1 MPKISNRGE
10 LLPESAIRK
19 LVPYSE
25 KAKALGRKVYH
36 LNIGQPDIKTPP
48 HAIERIRN
56 FDFELIPYGHS
67 FGNDSYRKKLAQYY
81 GDRNLEVDPSE
92 ILITTGG
99 SEAISFAFMACF
111 NPGDEVIIPEPFY
124 ANYLSFAI
132 ATDVVIRPITASIE
146 NGFKLPPIDEFEKL
160 INPRTKGIFIC
171 NPNNPTGYVYTKEEL
186 EKLRKLIIKYDL
198 YLIADEVY
206 SEFVY
211 DGKTHH
217 SVLELEGISEL
228 VIMIDSVSKRFSA
241 CGIRIGSLVS
251 KNKLIIK
258 TILKM
263 AMARLCPPML
273 GQVVAEAAVDSPPEY
288 MEAVYLEYLHRRNYF
303 IGALNKIPG
312 VYSPMPMG
320 AFYSIVRLPID
331 DSDKFCQ
338 WMLEEFEYQN
348 ETVMMAP
355 ASGFY
360 STKGIGKNEVRVAY
374 VLNIDDLK
382 SAVKCL
388 EVALKVYPGRTNK
401 FEDLKIR
408 QFENKSI

>member
-10 LLPESAIRK
+10 YLPESAIRK

-56 FDFELIPYGHS
+56 FDFDLIPYGHS
-67 FGNDSYRKKLAQYY
+67 SGNDSYRKKLAQYY
-81 GDRNLEVDPSE
+81 RDRNLEVNPDE

-99 SEAISFAFMACF
+99 SEAISFAFMVCF
-111 NPGDEVIIPEPFY
+111 NPGDELIIPEPFY

-132 ATDVVIRPITASIE
+132 ASDVVIRPITSNIE
-146 NGFKLPPIDEFEKL
+146 NGFKLPSIDEFEEL

-186 EKLRKLIIKYDL
+186 EKLRELILKYDL
-198 YLIADEVY
+198 YLISDEVY

-211 DGKTHH
+211 DGRTHH
-217 SVLELEGISEL
+217 SVLELEGINEN

-258 TILKM
+258 SILKL

-273 GQVVAEAAVDSPPEY
+273 GQVVAESAVDSPPEY
-288 MEAVYLEYLHRRNYF
+288 MDEVYNEYLSRRDYF
-303 IGALNKIPG
+303 INALNKIPG

-338 WMLEEFEYQN
+338 WMLEDFEYEN

-360 STKGIGKNEVRVAY
+360 STQGIGRNEVRVAY
-374 VLNIDDLK
+374 VLNINDLK
-382 SAVKCL
+382 QAVECL
-388 EVALKVYPGRTNK
+388 KVALTVYPGRT
-401 FEDLKIR
+401 I
-408 QFENKSI
+408 

>member
-25 KAKALGRKVYH
+25 KAKAKGRKVYH

-81 GDRNLEVDPSE
+81 RDRNLDVDANE

-99 SEAISFAFMACF
+99 SEAISFSFMVCF
-111 NPGDEVIIPEPFY
+111 NPGDEIIIPEPFY

-132 ATDVVIRPITASIE
+132 ATDVVIRPIPSYIE
-146 NGFKLPPIDEFEKL
+146 DGFQLPAISEFEKV
-160 INPRTKGIFIC
+160 INPKTKGIFIC

-186 EKLRKLIIKYDL
+186 EQLRALVLKYDL
-198 YLIADEVY
+198 YLISDEVY

-211 DGKTHH
+211 DGKIHY
-217 SVLELEGISEL
+217 SALELEGISNN
-228 VIMIDSVSKRFSA
+228 VIMIDSISKRFSA
-241 CGIRIGSLVS
+241 CGIRIGSVVS
-251 KNKLIIK
+251 KNKMIIK
-258 TILKM
+258 SILKL

-288 MEAVYLEYLHRRNYF
+288 MEEVYKEYLDRRNYF
-303 IGALNKIPG
+303 INALNEIPG
-312 VYSPMPMG
+312 VYAPMPMG
-320 AFYSIVRLPID
+320 AFYAIVRLPID

-338 WMLEEFEYQN
+338 WMLEEFEYNN

-360 STKGIGKNEVRVAY
+360 STKGVGKNEVRVAY
-374 VLNIDDLK
+374 VLNLEDLK
-382 SAVKCL
+382 HAVECL
-388 EVALKVYPGRTNK
+388 KVALTVYPGRT
-401 FEDLKIR
+401 L
-408 QFENKSI
+408 

>member
-81 GDRNLEVDPSE
+81 RDRNLEVNPDE

-99 SEAISFAFMACF
+99 SEAISFAFMVCF
-111 NPGDEVIIPEPFY
+111 NPGDEVIVPEPFY

-132 ATDVVIRPITASIE
+132 ATDVVICPITSNIEDGFQLPSIE
-146 NGFKLPPIDEFEKL
+146 EFEKV
-160 INPRTKGIFIC
+160 INPSTKGIFIC

-186 EKLRKLIIKYDL
+186 EKLKELVLKYDL
-198 YLIADEVY
+198 YLISDEVY

-217 SVLELEGISEL
+217 SVLEIECIRQN

-258 TILKM
+258 SISKL

-288 MEAVYLEYLHRRNYF
+288 MEEVYKEYLNRRNYF
-303 IGALNKIPG
+303 INALNEIPG
-312 VYSPMPMG
+312 VFSPMPMG

-338 WMLEEFEYQN
+338 WMLEEFEHN
-348 ETVMMAP
+348 NATVMMAP

-382 SAVKCL
+382 AAVECL
-388 EVALKVYPGRTNK
+388 KVALTVYPGRT
-401 FEDLKIR
+401 F
-408 QFENKSI
+408 

>member
-19 LVPYSE
+19 LVPYAE

-36 LNIGQPDIKTPP
+36 LNIGQPDIKTPQ

-56 FDFELIPYGHS
+56 FDFDLIPYGHS

-81 GDRNLEVDPSE
+81 KDRNLEVDPSE

-99 SEAISFAFMACF
+99 SEAISFAFMVCL
-111 NPGDEVIIPEPFY
+111 NPGDEIIVPEPFY

-132 ATDVVIRPITASIE
+132 ANDVVIRPITSHIE
-146 NGFKLPPIDEFEKL
+146 DGFQLPPISEFEKV
-160 INPRTKGIFIC
+160 INPKTKAIFIC
-171 NPNNPTGYVYTKEEL
+171 NPNNPTGYIYSKAEL
-186 EKLRKLIIKYDL
+186 EKLRELILKYDL

-211 DGKTHH
+211 DGKIHH
-217 SVLELEGISEL
+217 SVLELEGISDH

-251 KNKLIIK
+251 KNKAIIK
-258 TILKM
+258 SILKL

-288 MEAVYLEYLHRRNYF
+288 MEEVYNEYFNRRNY
-303 IGALNKIPG
+303 IITALNELPG

-348 ETVMMAP
+348 ATVMMAP

-360 STKGIGKNEVRVAY
+360 STNGVGKNEVRIAY
-374 VLNIDDLK
+374 VLNIEDLK
-382 SAVKCL
+382 HAVECL
-388 EVALKVYPGRTNK
+388 KVALKVYPGRT
-401 FEDLKIR
+401 I
-408 QFENKSI
+408 

>member
-1 MPKISNRGE
+1 MPNCFNRIKITMPKISKRGE

-19 LVPYSE
+19 LVPYAE

-56 FDFELIPYGHS
+56 YDFDLIAYGHS
-67 FGNDSYRKKLAQYY
+67 CGNDSYRKKLALYY
-81 GDRNLEVDPSE
+81 HERHIEVDPSE

-99 SEAISFAFMACF
+99 SEAISFAFMVCF
-111 NPGDEVIIPEPFY
+111 NPGDEIIVPEPFY

-132 ATDVVIRPITASIE
+132 ANDVVIRPITSHIE
-146 NGFKLPPIDEFEKL
+146 DGFQLPSVDEFEKV

-171 NPNNPTGYVYTKEEL
+171 NPNNPTGYVYTKAEL
-186 EKLRKLIIKYDL
+186 EKLRKLVLKYDL

-211 DGKTHH
+211 DGKVHH
-217 SVLELEGISEL
+217 SVLEMEGISEN

-251 KNKLIIK
+251 KNKSIIK
-258 TILKM
+258 SILKL

-288 MEAVYLEYLHRRNYF
+288 MEEVYTEYLKRRDYF
-303 IGALNKIPG
+303 INALNEIEG

-338 WMLEEFEYQN
+338 WMLEEFEHEN
-348 ETVMMAP
+348 ATVMMAP

-360 STKGIGKNEVRVAY
+360 STKEVGKNEVRVAY
-374 VLNIDDLK
+374 VLNTEDLEH
-382 SAVKCL
+382 AVECL
-388 EVALKVYPGRTNK
+388 KVALRVYPGRT
-401 FEDLKIR
+401 I
-408 QFENKSI
+408 

>member
-10 LLPESAIRK
+10 YLPESAIRK

-56 FDFELIPYGHS
+56 FDFDLIPYGHS
-67 FGNDSYRKKLAQYY
+67 SGNDSYRKKLAQYY
-81 GDRNLEVDPSE
+81 RDRNLEVNPDE

-99 SEAISFAFMACF
+99 SEAISFAFMVCF
-111 NPGDEVIIPEPFY
+111 NPGDELIIPEPFY

-132 ATDVVIRPITASIE
+132 AADVVIRPITSNIE
-146 NGFKLPPIDEFEKL
+146 NGFKLPSIDEFEEL

-186 EKLRKLIIKYDL
+186 EKLRELILKYDL
-198 YLIADEVY
+198 YLISDEVY

-211 DGKTHH
+211 DGRTHH
-217 SVLELEGISEL
+217 SVLELEGINEN

-258 TILKM
+258 SILKL

-273 GQVVAEAAVDSPPEY
+273 GQVVAESAVDSPPEY
-288 MEAVYLEYLHRRNYF
+288 MDEVYNEYLNRRDYF
-303 IGALNKIPG
+303 INALNEIPG

-338 WMLEEFEYQN
+338 WMLEDFEYEN

-360 STKGIGKNEVRVAY
+360 STQGVGRNEVRVAY
-374 VLNIDDLK
+374 VLNINDLK
-382 SAVKCL
+382 QAVECL
-388 EVALKVYPGRTNK
+388 KVALTVYPGRT
-401 FEDLKIR
+401 I
-408 QFENKSI
+408 

>member
-25 KAKALGRKVYH
+25 KAKAKGRKVYH

-81 GDRNLEVDPSE
+81 RDRNLDVDANE

-99 SEAISFAFMACF
+99 SEAISFSFMVCF
-111 NPGDEVIIPEPFY
+111 NPGDEIIIPEPFY

-132 ATDVVIRPITASIE
+132 ATDVVIRPIPSYIE
-146 NGFKLPPIDEFEKL
+146 DGFQLPAISEFEKV
-160 INPRTKGIFIC
+160 INPKTKGIFIC

-186 EKLRKLIIKYDL
+186 EQLRALVLKYDL
-198 YLIADEVY
+198 YLISDEVY

-211 DGKTHH
+211 DGKIHY
-217 SVLELEGISEL
+217 SALELEGIGNN
-228 VIMIDSVSKRFSA
+228 VIMIDSISKRFSA
-241 CGIRIGSLVS
+241 CGIRIGSVVS
-251 KNKLIIK
+251 KYKAVIK
-258 TILKM
+258 SILKL

-288 MEAVYLEYLHRRNYF
+288 MEEVYKEYLGRRNYF
-303 IGALNKIPG
+303 INALNEIPG
-312 VYSPMPMG
+312 VYAPMPMG
-320 AFYSIVRLPID
+320 AFYAIVRLPID

-338 WMLEEFEYQN
+338 WMLEEFEYNN

-360 STKGIGKNEVRVAY
+360 STKGVGKNEVRVAY
-374 VLNIDDLK
+374 VLNLEDLK
-382 SAVKCL
+382 HAVECL
-388 EVALKVYPGRTNK
+388 KVALTVYPGRT
-401 FEDLKIR
+401 L
-408 QFENKSI
+408 

>member
-19 LVPYSE
+19 LVPYAE
-25 KAKALGRKVYH
+25 KAKELGRKVYH

-56 FDFELIPYGHS
+56 FDFDLIPYGHS

-81 GDRNLEVDPSE
+81 KDRNLEVEPTE

-99 SEAISFAFMACF
+99 SEAISFAFMVCF
-111 NPGDEVIIPEPFY
+111 NPGDEIIVPEPFY

-132 ATDVVIRPITASIE
+132 ANDVVITPITSHIEDGFQLPSIS
-146 NGFKLPPIDEFEKL
+146 EFEKV
-160 INPRTKGIFIC
+160 INPKTKGIFIC
-171 NPNNPTGYVYTKEEL
+171 NPNNPTGYVYTKAEL
-186 EKLRKLIIKYDL
+186 EKLRELILKYDL
-198 YLIADEVY
+198 FLIADEVY

-211 DGKTHH
+211 DGKMHH
-217 SVLELEGISEL
+217 SVLELEGISDH

-251 KNKLIIK
+251 KNKTIIRS
-258 TILKM
+258 ILKL

-288 MEAVYLEYLHRRNYF
+288 MEEVYNEYLSRRNYF
-303 IGALNKIPG
+303 INALNEIPG
-312 VYSPMPMG
+312 VYSAMPMG

-338 WMLEEFEYQN
+338 WMLEEFEFQN
-348 ETVMMAP
+348 ATVMMAP

-360 STKGIGKNEVRVAY
+360 STKGVGKNEVRVAY
-374 VLNIDDLK
+374 VLNLEDLK
-382 SAVKCL
+382 HAVECL
-388 EVALKVYPGRTNK
+388 EVALNVYPGRTV
-401 FEDLKIR
+401 
-408 QFENKSI
+408 

>member
-19 LVPYSE
+19 LVPYAE
-25 KAKALGRKVYH
+25 KAKALGRTVYH

-56 FDFELIPYGHS
+56 YDFDLIAYGHS

-81 GDRNLEVDPSE
+81 RERNIDVDPSH

-99 SEAISFAFMACF
+99 SEAISFAFMVCF
-111 NPGDEVIIPEPFY
+111 NPGDEIIVPEPFY

-132 ATDVVIRPITASIE
+132 ANDVVIKPITSHIE
-146 NGFKLPPIDEFEKL
+146 DGFQLPSVDEFEKV
-160 INPRTKGIFIC
+160 INEKTRGIFIC
-171 NPNNPTGYVYTKEEL
+171 NPNNPTGYVYTKAEL
-186 EKLRKLIIKYDL
+186 EKLKDLVLKYDL

-211 DGKTHH
+211 DGKVHH
-217 SVLELEGISEL
+217 SVLEMEKISDH

-251 KNKLIIK
+251 KNKLVIK
-258 TILKM
+258 SILKL

-288 MEAVYLEYLHRRNYF
+288 MEEVYNEYLKRRNYF
-303 IGALNKIPG
+303 IKALNQIEG

-348 ETVMMAP
+348 ATVMLAP

-360 STKGIGKNEVRVAY
+360 STKEVGKNEVRVAY
-374 VLNIDDLK
+374 VLNTEDLEK
-382 SAVKCL
+382 AVECL
-388 EVALKVYPGRTNK
+388 EVALKTYPGK
-401 FEDLKIR
+401 VI
-408 QFENKSI
+408 S

>member
-1 MPKISNRGE
+1 MPKISKRGE

-56 FDFELIPYGHS
+56 YDFELIPYGHS
-67 FGNDSYRKKLAQYY
+67 SGNDSYRNKLAQYY
-81 GDRNLEVDPSE
+81 RGHNLDVCPDD

-99 SEAISFAFMACF
+99 SEAISFAFMVCF
-111 NPGDEVIIPEPFY
+111 NPGDEVIVPEPFY

-132 ATDVVIRPITASIE
+132 ASDVVIRPITSYIE
-146 NGFKLPPIDEFEKL
+146 DGFQLPPISEFEKV
-160 INPRTKGIFIC
+160 INSRTKGIFIC
-171 NPNNPTGYVYTKEEL
+171 NPNNPTGYVYTIEEL
-186 EKLRKLIIKYDL
+186 EKLRELVIKHDL
-198 YLIADEVY
+198 YLISDEVY

-217 SVLELEGISEL
+217 SVLGLEGIGEN
-228 VIMIDSVSKRFSA
+228 VVMIDSVSKRFSA
-241 CGIRIGSLVS
+241 CGIRIGSVVS

-258 TILKM
+258 SILKL

-273 GQVVAEAAVDSPPEY
+273 GQVVAEAAVDSPHEY
-288 MEAVYLEYLHRRNYF
+288 MEEVYKEYLGRRDYF
-303 IGALNKIPG
+303 INALNQIPG

-331 DSDKFCQ
+331 DSDRFCQ
-338 WMLEEFEYQN
+338 WMLEEFEYN
-348 ETVMMAP
+348 NATVMMAP

-360 STKGIGKNEVRVAY
+360 STKGVGKNEVRVAY
-374 VLNIDDLK
+374 VLNINDLK
-382 SAVKCL
+382 AAVECL
-388 EVALKVYPGRTNK
+388 KVALHAYPGKTC
-401 FEDLKIR
+401 
-408 QFENKSI
+408 

>member
-25 KAKALGRKVYH
+25 KAKELGRKVYH

-81 GDRNLEVDPSE
+81 RDRNLEVDPGE

-99 SEAISFAFMACF
+99 SEAISFAFMVCF
-111 NPGDEVIIPEPFY
+111 NPGDEVIVPEPFY

-132 ATDVVIRPITASIE
+132 ATDVVIRPITAYIE
-146 NGFKLPPIDEFEKL
+146 NGFKLPSVDDFEKL
-160 INPRTKGIFIC
+160 INPKTKGIFIC

-186 EKLRKLIIKYDL
+186 EKLSKLVLKYDL
-198 YLIADEVY
+198 YLISDEVY

-211 DGKTHH
+211 DGKIHH
-217 SVLELEGISEL
+217 SVLELEGISEN

-251 KNKLIIK
+251 KNKLVIK
-258 TILKM
+258 SILKL

-288 MEAVYLEYLHRRNYF
+288 MEEVYNEYLNRRNY
-303 IGALNKIPG
+303 IINALNDIPG

-338 WMLEEFEYQN
+338 WMLEDFEYQN
-348 ETVMMAP
+348 ETVMLAP

-360 STKGIGKNEVRVAY
+360 STKGVGKNEVRIAY
-374 VLNIDDLK
+374 VLNIEDLK
-382 SAVKCL
+382 HAVECL
-388 EVALKVYPGRTNK
+388 KVALQVYPGRTN
-401 FEDLKIR
+401 
-408 QFENKSI
+408 

>member
-67 FGNDSYRKKLAQYY
+67 FGNDSYRTKLAQYY
-81 GDRNLEVDPSE
+81 RDRNLEVDPGE

-99 SEAISFAFMACF
+99 SEAISFAFMVCF
-111 NPGDEVIIPEPFY
+111 NPGDEVIVPEPFY

-132 ATDVVIRPITASIE
+132 ATDVVIHPITSNIE
-146 NGFKLPPIDEFEKL
+146 NGFQLPPIDEFEKV
-160 INPRTKGIFIC
+160 INARTKGIFIC

-186 EKLRKLIIKYDL
+186 EKLKELIIKYDL

-217 SVLELEGISEL
+217 SVLELGGIDEH

-251 KNKLIIK
+251 KNKMVIK
-258 TILKM
+258 SILKL

-288 MEAVYLEYLHRRNYF
+288 MEEVYNEYLNRRNFF
-303 IGALNKIPG
+303 INALNEIPG

-331 DSDKFCQ
+331 DSDRFCQ
-338 WMLEEFEYQN
+338 WMLEEFEYKN
-348 ETVMMAP
+348 ATVMMAP

-360 STKGIGKNEVRVAY
+360 STIGIGKNEVRVAY

-382 SAVKCL
+382 EAVECL
-388 EVALKVYPGRTNK
+388 KMALQVYPGRTC
-401 FEDLKIR
+401 
-408 QFENKSI
+408 

>member
-1 MPKISNRGE
+1 MPRISNRGE
-10 LLPESAIRK
+10 QLPESAIRK

-67 FGNDSYRKKLAQYY
+67 FGNESYRNKLAQYY
-81 GDRNLEVDPSE
+81 NDRHLGVDASE

-99 SEAISFAFMACF
+99 SEAISFAFMVCF
-111 NPGDEVIIPEPFY
+111 NPGDEIIVPEPFY

-132 ATDVVIRPITASIE
+132 ATDVVIKPITSTIE
-146 NGFKLPPIDEFEKL
+146 NGFQLPAIEEFEKV
-160 INPRTKGIFIC
+160 IGPKTKGIFIC

-186 EKLRKLIIKYDL
+186 EKLRDLILKYDL
-198 YLIADEVY
+198 YLISDEVY

-217 SVLELEGISEL
+217 SVLELEGLDEH

-241 CGIRIGSLVS
+241 CGIRIGSVVS
-251 KNKLIIK
+251 KNKSIIK
-258 TILKM
+258 SIQKI

-288 MEAVYLEYLHRRNYF
+288 MEAVYLEYRNRRDYF
-303 IGALNKIPG
+303 INALNQIPG

-338 WMLEEFEYQN
+338 WMLEEFEHNN

-360 STKGIGKNEVRVAY
+360 STKGVGKDEVRVAY

-382 SAVKCL
+382 QAVECL
-388 EVALKVYPGRTNK
+388 KVALSVYPGRT
-401 FEDLKIR
+401 I
-408 QFENKSI
+408 

>member
-1 MPKISNRGE
+1 MPKISKRGE

-67 FGNDSYRKKLAQYY
+67 FGNDTYRRKLAQYY
-81 GDRNLEVDPSE
+81 RDRNLEVTADE

-99 SEAISFAFMACF
+99 SEAISFAFMVCF
-111 NPGDEVIIPEPFY
+111 NPGDEIIVPEPFY

-132 ATDVVIRPITASIE
+132 ATDVVICPITSNIVDGFQLPSIE
-146 NGFKLPPIDEFEKL
+146 EFEKV
-160 INPRTKGIFIC
+160 INPKTKGIFIC

-186 EKLRKLIIKYDL
+186 EKLRELIIKYDL
-198 YLIADEVY
+198 YLISDEVY

-211 DGKTHH
+211 DGKIHH
-217 SVLELEGISEL
+217 SVLELDGISQN

-258 TILKM
+258 SIAKL

-288 MEAVYLEYLHRRNYF
+288 MEEVYKEYLNRRNYF
-303 IGALNKIPG
+303 ITALNEIPG

-320 AFYSIVRLPID
+320 AFYSMVRLPID

-338 WMLEEFEYQN
+338 WMLEEFEHN
-348 ETVMMAP
+348 NSTVMIAP

-382 SAVKCL
+382 AAVECL
-388 EVALKVYPGRTNK
+388 KVALTVYPGRT
-401 FEDLKIR
+401 
-408 QFENKSI
+408 S